1 MKNISKEL
9 DNTVGIMSGVP
20 THFDRAFQH
29 LVTRRSTTVE
39 TLLGIIPIVAY
50 SGLMTDKIDW
60 KSITRSDMELT
71 AFSGGDDKE
80 NLGIGHTIGSLLMNA
95 ITKDHMNG
103 GTIMRDLFVET
114 TETWDMD
121 LFVTRVN
128 YEEGSVKKLD
138 EFINRM
144 SGQELQI
151 FATGK
156 TLKIDPVLRKQWQL
170 IIKAGFGSYV
180 FSKYLTIFDYVTR
193 SQVDPYIRRVL
204 YHYYLNTSKTLIGM
218 SMGDDVSN
226 EVIRK
231 LLTPDEKIAEFMDH
245 VNGIGVVDV
254 GDIDPDDSIFLYM
267 YDVLKC
273 HPEYHDALDQI
284 LFFMSSYNPTEE
296 ITPEFEKILIGVC
309 RYLVHMAVRCVGY
322 ELAIGEIP
330 PTLWLLDYNVSPFH
344 RLDDSEDPKSFET
357 IKDLYGHVLE
367 CVDFNKIVSNNINSA
382 TRMAMAFVA
391 GMRHVDVV
399 DSIVKVDKDALER
412 NYDNFERMLR
422 LSKGNDA
429 TGNAVEI
436 MDIALPEVANPLVL
450 PMENFVERL
459 NRVDCVYDYLYLLS
473 DIFEA
478 VLLGSKEE
486 LTSEE
491 IHGAAKGITVSYE
504 QILTYIMSIYP
515 DTVEPGVIFELSH
528 MITVLGEVMD
538 MIDREAKAKLNR
550 MMEDKDSMNMQ
561 DFLQIMSI
569 VLRGNADGAS
579 VKVAPSD
586 VLSESDVKLL
596 TRMVH
601 NLIGEVIGTMII
613 DGTTMPDYR

>member
-1 MKNISKEL
+1 MKNKISQEL

-20 THFDRAFQH
+20 THFDRAFEH
-29 LVTRRSTTVE
+29 LVTRRSSTVE
-39 TLLGIIPIVAY
+39 TLLGIVPILAY
-50 SGLMTDKIDW
+50 SGLMTDKFDW
-60 KSITRSDMELT
+60 KAITRSDMELT
-71 AFSGGDDKE
+71 AFGGGDDKE
-80 NLGIGHTIGSLLMNA
+80 NLGFGHTIGSLLLNA

-103 GTIMRDLFVET
+103 GTFLRDLFIES
-114 TETWDMD
+114 TEIQDMD
-121 LFVTRVN
+121 LFTTRVH
-128 YEEGSVKKLD
+128 YEEGSIKKLD
-138 EFINRM
+138 ELISKM

-151 FATGK
+151 FAIGK
-156 TLKIDPVLRKQWQL
+156 NLEIDPVLRKQLQL

-180 FSKYLTIFDYVTR
+180 FSKYITIFDYTTR
-193 SQVDPYIRRVL
+193 SQVDPYIRRIM
-204 YHYYLNTSKTLIGM
+204 YHYYLNTAKILIGV
-218 SMGDDVSN
+218 SMGDDVSS

-231 LLTPDEKIAEFMDH
+231 LLTPDEEIAKFMDH
-245 VNGIGVVDV
+245 VDGADV
-254 GDIDPDDSIFLYM
+254 GDIDPDDCIFLYM

-273 HPEYHDALDQI
+273 HPEYHDTLNQI

-322 ELAIGEIP
+322 GLPIGEIP
-330 PTLWLLDYNVSPFH
+330 PTMWLLDYNVSPFH
-344 RLDDSEDPKSFET
+344 RLDDSDDPKSFKT
-357 IKDLYGHVLE
+357 IKDLYNHVLE
-367 CVDFNKIVSNNINSA
+367 CVDFNKNVFSGINSA

-391 GMRHVDVV
+391 GMRHVDIV
-399 DSIVKVDKDALER
+399 DGIVEVDKDALER
-412 NYDNFERMLR
+412 NYDTFERMIK
-422 LSKGNDA
+422 LSKSNDG
-429 TGNAVEI
+429 TGIAVEI

-450 PMENFVERL
+450 PMENFIERL

-473 DIFEA
+473 DISEA
-478 VLLGSKEE
+478 VLLGSKGE

-491 IHGAAKGITVSYE
+491 IHGAAKGITASYE
-504 QILTYIMSIYP
+504 RILSYIMHIYP
-515 DTVEPGVIFELSH
+515 DTVEPSVIFELSH

-586 VLSESDVKLL
+586 VLSENDVKLL

>member
-20 THFDRAFQH
+20 THFDRAFHH
-29 LVTRRSTTVE
+29 LITRRSTTVE
-39 TLLGIIPIVAY
+39 TLLGIIPILTY

-95 ITKDHMNG
+95 ITKDLMNG

-121 LFVTRVN
+121 LFATRVT
-128 YEEGSVKKLD
+128 YEEGSVRKLD
-138 EFINRM
+138 EFINKM

-151 FATGK
+151 FAIGK
-156 TLKIDPVLRKQWQL
+156 TLNVDPVLRKQWQL

-180 FSKYLTIFDYVTR
+180 FSKYISIFDYMTR
-193 SQVDPYIRRVL
+193 SQVDPYIRRVI
-204 YHYYLNTSKTLIGM
+204 YHYYLNTAKTLIGM
-218 SMGDDVSN
+218 SMGDDVSS

-231 LLTPDEKIAEFMDH
+231 LLTPDDKFAKYMDH
-245 VNGIGVVDV
+245 VDGADV

-309 RYLVHMAVRCVGY
+309 RYLIHMAVRCVGY

-344 RLDDSEDPKSFET
+344 RLDDSEEPKSFQT
-357 IKDLYGHVLE
+357 IKDLYDHILE
-367 CVDFNKIVSNNINSA
+367 CMDFNKNVSNNINSA

-391 GMRHVDVV
+391 GMRRVDII
-399 DSIVKVDKDALER
+399 DGIIKVDKDALDR

-422 LSKGNDA
+422 LSRSDDA
-429 TGNAVEI
+429 TRSAVEI

-450 PMENFVERL
+450 PMENFIERL
-459 NRVDCVYDYLYLLS
+459 NRVDCTYDYLYLLS
-473 DIFEA
+473 DISEA

-486 LTSEE
+486 LTAEE
-491 IHGAAKGITVSYE
+491 IHGATKGITVSYE
-504 QILTYIMSIYP
+504 QILKYIMNIYP

-538 MIDREAKAKLNR
+538 MINREAKAKLNR
-550 MMEDKDSMNMQ
+550 MMEGRDSMNMQ

-596 TRMVH
+596 TRMIH
-601 NLIGEVIGTMII
+601 NLVGEVIGTMII
-613 DGTTMPDYR
+613 DGKTMPDYR

>member
-1 MKNISKEL
+1 MKNKISQEL

-20 THFDRAFQH
+20 THFDRAFEH
-29 LVTRRSTTVE
+29 LVTRRSSTVE
-39 TLLGIIPIVAY
+39 TLLGIVPILAY
-50 SGLMTDKIDW
+50 SGLMMDKFDW
-60 KSITRSDMELT
+60 KAITRSDMELT
-71 AFSGGDDKE
+71 AFSAGDDKE
-80 NLGIGHTIGSLLMNA
+80 NLGFGHTIGSLLLNA

-103 GTIMRDLFVET
+103 GTFLRDLFIES
-114 TETWDMD
+114 TEIQDMD
-121 LFVTRVN
+121 LFTTRVN

-138 EFINRM
+138 EFISKM

-151 FATGK
+151 FAIGK

-193 SQVDPYIRRVL
+193 AQVDPYIRRVI
-204 YHYYLNTSKTLIGM
+204 YHYYLNTAKTLIGM
-218 SMGDDVSN
+218 SMGNDVSN

-231 LLTPDEKIAEFMDH
+231 LLTPDEEIAKFMDH
-245 VNGIGVVDV
+245 VDGADV
-254 GDIDPDDSIFLYM
+254 GDIDPDDCIFLYM

-273 HPEYHDALDQI
+273 HPEYHDTLDQI

-344 RLDDSEDPKSFET
+344 RLDDSENPKSFKT
-357 IKDLYGHVLE
+357 IKDLYDHVLE
-367 CVDFNKIVSNNINSA
+367 CVDFNKNVSNNINSA
-382 TRMAMAFVA
+382 TRMATAFVA
-391 GMRHVDVV
+391 GMRHVDIV
-399 DSIVKVDKDALER
+399 DSIVDALDR

-422 LSKGNDA
+422 LSKSNDA
-429 TGNAVEI
+429 TGSAVEI

-473 DIFEA
+473 DISEA

-569 VLRGNADGAS
+569 VLRGNVDGAS

-601 NLIGEVIGTMII
+601 NMIGEVIGTMII
-613 DGTTMPDYR
+613 DGIIMPSL

>member
-1 MKNISKEL
+1 MRNISKEL

-29 LVTRRSTTVE
+29 LVTRRTTTVE
-39 TLLGIIPIVAY
+39 TLLGIIPILTY

-60 KSITRSDMELT
+60 KSINRSDMELT

-80 NLGIGHTIGSLLMNA
+80 NLGIGHTIGSLVMNA
-95 ITKDHMNG
+95 FTKDHLSG
-103 GTIMRDLFVET
+103 GTMLRDLFIET
-114 TETWDMD
+114 TEIQDMD
-121 LFVTRVN
+121 LFTTRVN
-128 YEEGSVKKLD
+128 YEKGAVKKLD
-138 EFINRM
+138 EFINKM
-144 SGQELQI
+144 SGLELQI
-151 FATGK
+151 FAIGK
-156 TLKIDPVLRKQWQL
+156 TLNVDPVLRKQWQL

-180 FSKYLTIFDYVTR
+180 FSKYISIFDYVTR
-193 SQVDPYIRRVL
+193 SQVDPYIRRVM
-204 YHYYLNTSKTLIGM
+204 YHYYLNTAKTLIGM
-218 SMGDDVSN
+218 AMGDDVSG

-231 LLTPDEKIAEFMDH
+231 LLTPDDKFAKYMDH
-245 VNGIGVVDV
+245 VDGADV

-273 HPEYHDALDQI
+273 HPEYHDTLDQI

-309 RYLVHMAVRCVGY
+309 RYLIHMAVRCVGY

-330 PTLWLLDYNVSPFH
+330 PTLWLLEYNVSPFH
-344 RLDDSEDPKSFET
+344 RLDDSEEPKSFQT
-357 IKDLYGHVLE
+357 IKDLYDHVLE
-367 CVDFNKIVSNNINSA
+367 CMDFNKNVSNNINSA

-391 GMRHVDVV
+391 GMRRVDIV
-399 DSIVKVDKDALER
+399 DGIIEVDKDALDR
-412 NYDNFERMLR
+412 NYDNFEKMLR
-422 LSKGNDA
+422 LSRSNDA
-429 TGNAVEI
+429 TGSAVEI

-450 PMENFVERL
+450 PMGNFIERL
-459 NRVDCVYDYLYLLS
+459 NRVDCIYDYLYLLS
-473 DIFEA
+473 DISEA

-486 LTSEE
+486 LTTEE
-491 IHGAAKGITVSYE
+491 IHGATKGITVSYE
-504 QILTYIMSIYP
+504 QILKYIINIYP
-515 DTVEPGVIFELSH
+515 DTAEPGIIFELSH
-528 MITVLGEVMD
+528 MITVLGEVMG

-550 MMEDKDSMNMQ
+550 MMEDRDSMNMQ

-596 TRMVH
+596 TRMIH
-601 NLIGEVIGTMII
+601 NLVGEVIGTMII
-613 DGTTMPDYR
+613 DGKTMPDYR

>member
-1 MKNISKEL
+1 MKNKISQEL

-20 THFDRAFQH
+20 THFDRAFEH
-29 LVTRRSTTVE
+29 LVTRRSSTVE
-39 TLLGIIPIVAY
+39 TLLGIVPILAY
-50 SGLMTDKIDW
+50 SGLMMDKFDW
-60 KSITRSDMELT
+60 KAITRSDMELT
-71 AFSGGDDKE
+71 AFSAGDDKE
-80 NLGIGHTIGSLLMNA
+80 NLGFGHTIGSLLLNA

-103 GTIMRDLFVET
+103 GTFLRDLFIES
-114 TETWDMD
+114 TEIQDMD
-121 LFVTRVN
+121 LFTTRVN

-138 EFINRM
+138 EFISKM

-151 FATGK
+151 FAIGK

-193 SQVDPYIRRVL
+193 AQVDPYIRRVI
-204 YHYYLNTSKTLIGM
+204 YHYYLNTAKTLIGM
-218 SMGDDVSN
+218 SMGNDVSN

-231 LLTPDEKIAEFMDH
+231 LLTPDEKIAKFMDH
-245 VNGIGVVDV
+245 ADGVDV
-254 GDIDPDDSIFLYM
+254 GDIDPNDSIFLYM

-273 HPEYHDALDQI
+273 HPEYHDVLGQI

-344 RLDDSEDPKSFET
+344 RLDDSEDPKSFKT
-357 IKDLYGHVLE
+357 IKDLYNHILD
-367 CVDFNKIVSNNINSA
+367 CVDFNKNVSNNINSA

-391 GMRHVDVV
+391 GMRHVDIVN
-399 DSIVKVDKDALER
+399 SIVKVDKDALDR
-412 NYDNFERMLR
+412 NYDNLERMLR
-422 LSKGNDA
+422 LSRGNDA
-429 TGNAVEI
+429 TGSAVEI
-436 MDIALPEVANPLVL
+436 MDIALPEVADPLVL
-450 PMENFVERL
+450 PMENFIERL
-459 NRVDCVYDYLYLLS
+459 NRVDCAYDYLYLLS
-473 DIFEA
+473 DISEA

-491 IHGAAKGITVSYE
+491 IHGATKGIIASYE
-504 QILTYIMSIYP
+504 QILTYIMGIYP
-515 DTVEPGVIFELSH
+515 DTAEPGIIFELSH

-550 MMEDKDSMNMQ
+550 MMEAGDSMNVQ
-561 DFLQIMSI
+561 DFLQIMSV
-569 VLRGNADGAS
+569 VLRGSTDGAS
-579 VKVAPSD
+579 VAVAPSD

-596 TRMVH
+596 TRMIH
-601 NLIGEVIGTMII
+601 NLVGEVIGTMII
-613 DGTTMPDYR
+613 DGTTMPEYR

>member
-20 THFDRAFQH
+20 IHFDRAFQH
-29 LVTRRSTTVE
+29 LATRRSTTVE
-39 TLLGIIPIVAY
+39 TLLGIIPILAY

-121 LFVTRVN
+121 LFATRVS
-128 YEEGSVKKLD
+128 YEEGSVKRLD
-138 EFINRM
+138 DFINRM

-151 FATGK
+151 FAIGK
-156 TLKIDPVLRKQWQL
+156 TLKIDPVLKKQWQL

-193 SQVDPYIRRVL
+193 SQVDPYIRRVI
-204 YHYYLNTSKTLIGM
+204 YHFYLNTAKTLIGM
-218 SMGDDVSN
+218 SIGDDVSS

-231 LLTPDEKIAEFMDH
+231 LLTPDEKIAKFMDH
-245 VNGIGVVDV
+245 TDGVDV
-254 GDIDPDDSIFLYM
+254 GDIDPNDSIFLYM

-273 HPEYHDALDQI
+273 HPEYHDTLDQI
-284 LFFMSSYNPTEE
+284 LFFMSSYNPSEE
-296 ITPEFEKILIGVC
+296 ITLEFEKILIGVC
-309 RYLVHMAVRCVGY
+309 RYLVHMVVRCVGY

-344 RLDDSEDPKSFET
+344 RLDDSEDPKSFKT
-357 IKDLYGHVLE
+357 IKDLYDHILN
-367 CVDFNKIVSNNINSA
+367 CVDFNKNVSNNINSA

-391 GMRHVDVV
+391 GMRQVDIV
-399 DSIVKVDKDALER
+399 DSIVKVDKDLDR
-412 NYDNFERMLR
+412 NYDNFEIMLR
-422 LSKGNDA
+422 LSRGNDA
-429 TGNAVEI
+429 TRSAVEI

-450 PMENFVERL
+450 PMENFIERL

-473 DIFEA
+473 DISEA

-491 IHGAAKGITVSYE
+491 IRGATKGITASYE
-504 QILTYIMSIYP
+504 RILTYIMGIYP
-515 DTVEPGVIFELSH
+515 DTAEPGIIFELSH

-550 MMEDKDSMNMQ
+550 MMEARDSMNMQ
-561 DFLQIMSI
+561 DFLQIMSV
-569 VLRGNADGAS
+569 VLGGSTDGTS
-579 VKVAPSD
+579 VTVAPND

-601 NLIGEVIGTMII
+601 NLVGEVIGAMII
-613 DGTTMPDYR
+613 DGTTMPEYR

>member
-1 MKNISKEL
+1 MKHISQEL
-9 DNTVGIMSGVP
+9 DNSVGIMSGVP
-20 THFDRAFQH
+20 IHFDRAFQH
-29 LVTRRSTTVE
+29 LITRRSTTVE
-39 TLLGIIPIVAY
+39 TLLGIIPILTY

-80 NLGIGHTIGSLLMNA
+80 NLGVGHTIGSLLMNA

-121 LFVTRVN
+121 LFATRVS
-128 YEEGSVKKLD
+128 YEKGSVKKLD
-138 EFINRM
+138 EFINKM

-151 FATGK
+151 FAIGK
-156 TLKIDPVLRKQWQL
+156 TLKIDPVLKKQWQL

-180 FSKYLTIFDYVTR
+180 FSKYLMVFDYMTR
-193 SQVDPYIRRVL
+193 SQVDPYIRRVI
-204 YHYYLNTSKTLIGM
+204 YHYYLNTAKTLIGM

-231 LLTPDEKIAEFMDH
+231 LLTPDDKFAKYMDH
-245 VNGIGVVDV
+245 TDGADV
-254 GDIDPDDSIFLYM
+254 GDIDPDDAIFLYM
-267 YDVLKC
+267 YDVLEC

-284 LFFMSSYNPTEE
+284 LFFISSYNPTEE

-309 RYLVHMAVRCVGY
+309 RYLIHMAVRCVGY

-330 PTLWLLDYNVSPFH
+330 PTLWLLEYNVSPFH
-344 RLDDSEDPKSFET
+344 RLDDSEEPKSFQT
-357 IKDLYGHVLE
+357 IKDLYDHVLE
-367 CVDFNKIVSNNINSA
+367 CMDFNKNVSNNINGA

-391 GMRHVDVV
+391 GMRRVDIV
-399 DSIVKVDKDALER
+399 DGIIKVDKDALDR

-422 LSKGNDA
+422 LSRSDDA
-429 TGNAVEI
+429 TRSAVEI

-450 PMENFVERL
+450 PMENFIERL
-459 NRVDCVYDYLYLLS
+459 NRVDCTYDYLYLLS
-473 DIFEA
+473 DISEA

-486 LTSEE
+486 LTTEE
-491 IHGAAKGITVSYE
+491 IHGATKGITVSYE
-504 QILTYIMSIYP
+504 QILKYIMNIYP
-515 DTVEPGVIFELSH
+515 DTVEPGVVFELSH
-528 MITVLGEVMD
+528 MITVLGDVMA

-550 MMEDKDSMNMQ
+550 MMEDRDSMNMQ

-596 TRMVH
+596 TRMIH
-601 NLIGEVIGTMII
+601 NLVGEVIGTMII
-613 DGTTMPDYR
+613 DGKTMPDYR

>member
-39 TLLGIIPIVAY
+39 TLLGIVPILAY

-60 KSITRSDMELT
+60 KSITRSNMELT
-71 AFSGGDDKE
+71 AFSNGDDKE

-114 TETWDMD
+114 TETWDID
-121 LFVTRVN
+121 LFATRVS
-128 YEEGSVKKLD
+128 YEEGSVKRLD
-138 EFINRM
+138 DFINRM

-151 FATGK
+151 FAMGK
-156 TLKIDPVLRKQWQL
+156 TLKIDPVLKKQWQL

-193 SQVDPYIRRVL
+193 SQVDPYIRRVIC
-204 YHYYLNTSKTLIGM
+204 HYYLNTAKTLIGM
-218 SMGDDVSN
+218 SMGDDVSS

-231 LLTPDEKIAEFMDH
+231 LLTPDEKIAKFMDRAD
-245 VNGIGVVDV
+245 GVDV
-254 GDIDPDDSIFLYM
+254 GDIDPNDSIFLYM

-273 HPEYHDALDQI
+273 HPEYHDTLDQI

-309 RYLVHMAVRCVGY
+309 RYLVHMVVRCVGY

-344 RLDDSEDPKSFET
+344 RLDDSEDPKSFKT
-357 IKDLYGHVLE
+357 IKDLYDHILD
-367 CVDFNKIVSNNINSA
+367 CVDFNKNVSNNINSA

-391 GMRHVDVV
+391 GMRHVDIV
-399 DSIVKVDKDALER
+399 DSIVKVDKDALDR
-412 NYDNFERMLR
+412 NYDNLERMLR
-422 LSKGNDA
+422 LSRGSDA
-429 TGNAVEI
+429 TRSAVEI

-450 PMENFVERL
+450 PMENFIERL

-473 DIFEA
+473 DISEA

-491 IHGAAKGITVSYE
+491 IHGATKGITASYE
-504 QILTYIMSIYP
+504 RILTYIMGIYP
-515 DTVEPGVIFELSH
+515 DTAEPGIIFELSH

-550 MMEDKDSMNMQ
+550 IMEARDSMNMQ
-561 DFLQIMSI
+561 DFLQIMSV
-569 VLRGNADGAS
+569 VLGGSTDGTS
-579 VKVAPSD
+579 VTVAPSD

-601 NLIGEVIGTMII
+601 NLVGEVIGAMII
-613 DGTTMPDYR
+613 DGTTMPEYR

>member
-39 TLLGIIPIVAY
+39 TLLGIIPILAY

-95 ITKDHMNG
+95 ITKDRMNG

-114 TETWDMD
+114 TEPWDMD

-151 FATGK
+151 FAIGK
-156 TLKIDPVLRKQWQL
+156 NLEIDPVLKKQWQL

-180 FSKYLTIFDYVTR
+180 FSKYLMIFDYVTR
-193 SQVDPYIRRVL
+193 SQVDPYIRRVI
-204 YHYYLNTSKTLIGM
+204 YHYYLNTAKTLIGM
-218 SMGDDVSN
+218 SMGDDVSG

-231 LLTPDEKIAEFMDH
+231 LLTPNKEIAKFMDH
-245 VNGIGVVDV
+245 VDGADV
-254 GDIDPDDSIFLYM
+254 GDIDPDDCIFLYM

-273 HPEYHDALDQI
+273 HPEYHDALDKI

-330 PTLWLLDYNVSPFH
+330 PTLWILDYNVSPFH
-344 RLDDSEDPKSFET
+344 RLDDSEDLKSFKT
-357 IKDLYGHVLE
+357 IKDLYDHVLE
-367 CVDFNKIVSNNINSA
+367 CVDFNKNVSNNINSA
-382 TRMAMAFVA
+382 TRMAMTFVT
-391 GMRHVDVV
+391 GMRHVDIV
-399 DSIVKVDKDALER
+399 DGIIKENKDALER
-412 NYDNFERMLR
+412 NYNNFERMIK
-422 LSKGNDA
+422 LSKSNDA
-429 TGNAVEI
+429 TGIAVEI

-450 PMENFVERL
+450 PMENFIERL

-473 DIFEA
+473 DISEA

-504 QILTYIMSIYP
+504 QILTYIMHIYP
-515 DTVEPGVIFELSH
+515 DTAEPGVIFELSH
-528 MITVLGEVMD
+528 MITVLGEVVD
-538 MIDREAKAKLNR
+538 MIDREAKEKLNR

-569 VLRGNADGAS
+569 VLRGNADAAS

-586 VLSESDVKLL
+586 VLSESDVKSL
-596 TRMVH
+596 TRMIH
-601 NLIGEVIGTMII
+601 NLVGEVIGTMII
-613 DGTTMPDYR
+613 DGKTMPDYR